1 MEVKEDLL
9 YSKDHDWAKVLN
21 GKAKVGITDYAQSQ
35 LGDVVY
41 VDLPSVG
48 KEVKKG
54 KTLYVLESV
63 KAASDIYVSFDCTV
77 IEVNEKLNDQ
87 PELINRSPYD
97 DGWIAVV
104 EIKDKEQL
112 KELLSAE
119 AYKQQIEE

>member
-1 MEVKEDLL
+1 MELKEDLY
-9 YSKDHDWAKVLN
+9 YSKDHEWVKVLDGN
-21 GKAKVGITDYAQSQ
+21 ARVGITDYAQSK

-41 VDLPSVG
+41 VGLPKVG

-54 KTLYVLESV
+54 KSLCVLESV
-63 KAASDIYVSFDCTV
+63 KAASNVYAGFDCTV
-77 IEVNEKLNDQ
+77 VEVNERLSDE

-104 EIKDKEQL
+104 EIKDKGQL

-119 AYKQQIEE
+119 EYKKLTE